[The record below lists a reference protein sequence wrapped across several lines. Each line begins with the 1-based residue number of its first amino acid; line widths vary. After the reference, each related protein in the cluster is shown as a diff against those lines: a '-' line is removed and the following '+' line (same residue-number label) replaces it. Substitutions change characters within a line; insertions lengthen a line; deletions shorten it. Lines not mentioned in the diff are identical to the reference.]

1 MCINSSLFLFSYTR
15 VFVCLLIHVI
25 NDYIFCISVIS
36 QEMVNYL
43 LMVNYIYYWHLQNGS
58 RCKMLLI
65 EMLVSPYS
73 PLYLICSQFVSGSLC
88 LTYPH
93 IDTHK
98 LHLIKAIEIL
108 ISTFFHF
115 FFFFTQPQ
123 LLVRSDST
131 VDCLGILFWF
141 VHLICLNCN
150 LQENDTPQTIS
161 SWVSES
167 VKGILSLGFYVQ
179 WWSGC
184 FQAKFAL

>member
-1 MCINSSLFLFSYTR
+1 MCINSSLFLFSYTC

-93 IDTHK
+93 IDTLKHK

-115 FFFFTQPQ
+115 FFFHTTTVVSALRFHCRLSGNSVLVCPSDLPKLQPPGKWHATNYFQ
-123 LLVRSDST
+123 
-131 VDCLGILFWF
+131 LGIG
-141 VHLICLNCN
+141 
-150 LQENDTPQTIS
+150 
-161 SWVSES
+161 VSQRHS
-167 VKGILSLGFYVQ
+167 
-179 WWSGC
+179 
-184 FQAKFAL
+184 